1 MNCLIFKLEEIRR
14 GAYHRVYDTGYVPFL
29 FFGGEGSGDG
39 NTAETCLFMVIKEH
53 KGKLTSRSVPP
64 RQCLGFSC
72 VRIFY
77 GLYIVLL
84 KRYMEYDRFAEI
96 KMICY
101 NWNKLKNKLG
111 ATNSTL

>member
-53 KGKLTSRSVPP
+53 KGKLTSRKRSAQAVPGVF
-64 RQCLGFSC
+64 L
-72 VRIFY
+72 
-77 GLYIVLL
+77 
-84 KRYMEYDRFAEI
+84 
-96 KMICY
+96 
-101 NWNKLKNKLG
+101 
-111 ATNSTL
+111 ATNTSTIYILICHNRYITYYTRTAPAEAN